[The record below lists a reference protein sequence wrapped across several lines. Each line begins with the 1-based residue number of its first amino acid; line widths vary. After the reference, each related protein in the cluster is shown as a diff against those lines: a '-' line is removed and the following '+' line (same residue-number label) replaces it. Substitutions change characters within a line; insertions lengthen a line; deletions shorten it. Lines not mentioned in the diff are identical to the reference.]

1 MTKRLV
7 EIDDTDLE
15 AAKEALATTTIKD
28 TVAKALREASA
39 QAARRR
45 EITRLTAGSL
55 EGLAAK
61 EDRLKL
67 WR

>member
-7 EIDDTDLE
+7 DIDDDDLK
-15 AAKEALATTTIKD
+15 AAKDALATTTIKD
-28 TVAKALREASA
+28 TVGKALREAGA

-45 EITRLTAGSL
+45 EIERLTAGSL
-55 EGLAAK
+55 EGLASK
-61 EDRLKL
+61 EDRQKL